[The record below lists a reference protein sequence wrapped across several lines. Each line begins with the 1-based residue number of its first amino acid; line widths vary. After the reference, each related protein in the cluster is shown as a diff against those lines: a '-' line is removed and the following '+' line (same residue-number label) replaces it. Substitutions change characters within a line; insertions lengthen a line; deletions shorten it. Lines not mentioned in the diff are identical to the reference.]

1 MSAFGGKADS
11 DQPLLTNLDLSV
23 HGLAPLDNRTTA
35 FEPLRANGVS
45 RLEDCKIEV
54 QITLAACRGF
64 GPIFRSAHNT
74 GFEPTYTPSEE
85 TVTRMIEGDNGRSEG
100 VGKGGSASATRS
112 TTFVRLCS
120 PQHRTR
126 SRRAASFASSR
137 HGETTGAIRGAAP
150 FRSAVFVGLRQ
161 STPHALGV
169 AVLGIDRCAG
179 LLPPGLVQ
187 PSGIDAI
194 KAQFIDELQDDG
206 LGCRVVAATGRAIRP
221 AVPLGWPDSGGVA
234 RRCC

>member
-1 MSAFGGKADS
+1 MLGVCAMSACGTKRYIERAVREVRFYLENGHSLGRVFRLSRRSLKAGVAT
-11 DQPLLTNLDLSV
+11 PPILDGSSQL
-23 HGLAPLDNRTTA
+23 PPRTFLNKSSPG
-35 FEPLRANGVS
+35 FE
-45 RLEDCKIEV
+45 
-54 QITLAACRGF
+54 
-64 GPIFRSAHNT
+64 PIFRPAHNT

-126 SRRAASFASSR
+126 SRRAASFALSGR
-137 HGETTGAIRGAAP
+137 GETTGAIRGAAP
-150 FRSAVFVGLRQ
+150 FRSAFLVGLGQ
-161 STPHALGV
+161 STPHTLGV
-169 AVLGIDRCAG
+169 EVLGIDWCAW

-187 PSGIDAI
+187 PSGIDAV

-206 LGCRVVAATGRAIRP
+206 LGCLVVARNRQRDAIRP
-221 AVPLGWPDSGGVA
+221 CP
-234 RRCC
+234 